1 MDATGLRPKRRRLAP
16 QIISKERRE
25 RALRRLSEVWEAEK
39 EERRAHAYS
48 VLSACE
54 FSRSDDWPRL
64 RTYLEFMDGY
74 TDSLWPDWWKA
85 AEMKAGGASDN
96 EEENEEE
103 EKKEEEEEAVEKKC
117 TV

>member
-1 MDATGLRPKRRRLAP
+1 MDATAGLRPKRRRLAP

-25 RALRRLSEVWEAEK
+25 RALRRLSEVWKAEK
-39 EERRAHAYS
+39 EKRRVHAYS

-85 AEMKAGGASDN
+85 AETKAGASDN

-103 EKKEEEEEAVEKKC
+103 EKKEEEEAVEKKC